1 MDSSM
6 LKIAD
11 ESKVHGNSTDS
22 TTQGSWLV
30 ARAGC
35 PGCVLVE
42 VAPLLGLISCTWM
55 QPDAGPGPP
64 RTT

>member
-1 MDSSM
+1 MDRSM
-6 LKIAD
+6 LKIGD

-35 PGCVLVE
+35 PRCVLVE
-42 VAPLLGLISCTWM
+42 VARRWRLCS
-55 QPDAGPGPP
+55 A
-64 RTT
+64 